1 MIYFN
6 IISFIATQ
14 SQEISVA
21 NYVDFAT
28 SGDASTATSSIPA
41 ASSNVLSAWSSV
53 CYDKNTKKF

>member
-1 MIYFN
+1 M
-6 IISFIATQ
+6 Q

-21 NYVDFAT
+21 NDVDLAT